1 MDGWMDGWTNERM
14 NGWKDGTEGWMNE
27 WMLVYHPN
35 IGLEYGAK
43 FILNIEQYEHV
54 VGYASGEGVKVT
66 Y

>member
-1 MDGWMDGWTNERM
+1 
-14 NGWKDGTEGWMNE
+14 
-27 WMLVYHPN
+27 MLVYHPN